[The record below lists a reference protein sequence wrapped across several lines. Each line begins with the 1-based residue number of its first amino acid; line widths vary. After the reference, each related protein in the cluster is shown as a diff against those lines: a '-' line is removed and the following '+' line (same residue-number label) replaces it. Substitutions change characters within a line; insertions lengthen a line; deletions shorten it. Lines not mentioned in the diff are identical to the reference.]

1 MKRLFLL
8 ILLFV
13 ILLPGQAAAQDGAE
27 AVIFAP
33 DLTEFPIIQ
42 TYLNLHNADGSFIS
56 GITADSVSILEDGK
70 AIPVSS
76 LHEQRIGVQ
85 TTVVINAAPT
95 FANRNTLGITRYEY
109 IVEYLNLWTARQKE
123 TNLDDL
129 SLITN
134 SGIRQLHLKD
144 VLSWQTAFV
153 GYQPDLKNAKSSPD
167 LLGQAVDIA
176 LGYSS
181 PTITEKAIL
190 YITPLPEFELG
201 TVLQDVISRANQ
213 AGTHIFVWMI
223 TSKTMFADPRAE
235 ELRQL
240 AIQTGGIFTAF
251 SGTEEMTPISTMLE
265 PLRSIYR
272 VEYRSTINTSGQHN
286 LAGQVLLSQQ
296 IVTSL
301 PVPFKVTVQPPN
313 PIFVSPPTQIIR
325 STTVTK
331 GDQLNSLSPGSQP
344 IEVMVEFPD
353 GHKRGLS
360 SATMFVDG
368 EEVAVNH
375 VAPFERFEWDISGY
389 KADGRHTVQV
399 EVTDELGLT
408 SLSRELPVD
417 VVIVLPAINRWADF
431 MNGGGIYLL
440 LGLIFVTG
448 AASTLLSIRLR
459 ERRRRAES
467 PAKPRM
473 VPSVRSKEK
482 TRAITPG
489 FKYKPVS
496 TSKGATLA
504 LVTRDF
510 QSATGYDIPLGE
522 RKFTIGSDRF
532 LADVVLNADDVESR
546 HTLIWRDT
554 SGHYYASNAIPAA
567 VTLVNDNPVPEG
579 GMLLKQD
586 DLVTIG
592 SVVYRYHEYPVHS
605 SH

>member
-42 TYLNLHNADGSFIS
+42 TYLNLHNADGSFIN

-109 IVEYLNLWTARQKE
+109 IVEYLNLWAARQKE

-134 SGIRQLHLKD
+134 SGIRQLNLKD

-153 GYQPDLKNAKSSPD
+153 GYQPDLKNAKPSPD

-201 TVLQDVISRANQ
+201 AVLQDVISRANQ

-286 LAGQVLLSQQ
+286 LAGQILLSQQ

-360 SATMFVDG
+360 SATLFVDG
-368 EEVAVNH
+368 EKVAVNH

-448 AASTLLSIRLR
+448 VASTLLAIRLR
-459 ERRRRAES
+459 ERRRAES
-467 PAKPRM
+467 PTEPRK
-473 VPSVRSKEK
+473 VPSARSKEK

-554 SGHYYASNAIPAA
+554 SGHYYTSNAIPAA
-567 VTLVNDNPVPEG
+567 VTLVNDIPVPEG

>member
-1 MKRLFLL
+1 MKRLVLL
-8 ILLFV
+8 ILLLV
-13 ILLPGQAAAQDGAE
+13 VMLPGQAAAQDGAE
-27 AVIFAP
+27 VIVFAP
-33 DLTEFPIIQ
+33 DLTKFPIVQ
-42 TYLNLHNADGSFIS
+42 TYLDLHNADGAFIS
-56 GITADSVSILEDGK
+56 GITADSVSMLEDGK
-70 AIPVSS
+70 AIPISS
-76 LHEQRIGVQ
+76 LNELRIGVQ

-109 IVEYLNLWTARQKE
+109 IVEYLNHWAARQKE

-129 SLITN
+129 SLLTN

-153 GYQPDLKNAKSSPD
+153 GYKPDLKNAKPSPD

-201 TVLQDVISRANQ
+201 AVLQDVISRANQ

-240 AIQTGGIFTAF
+240 AIQTDGIFTAF
-251 SGTEEMTPISTMLE
+251 SGIEEMTPISTMLE

-272 VEYRSTINTSGQHN
+272 VGYRSTINTSGQHN

-313 PIFVSPPTQIIR
+313 PIFVMPPTQIIR

-331 GDQLNSLSPGSQP
+331 GDQLTSLSPGSQP

-353 GHKRGLS
+353 GHKRELS
-360 SATMFVDG
+360 SATLFVDG
-368 EEVAVNH
+368 EKAAVNH
-375 VAPFERFEWDISGY
+375 KAPFERFEWDISSY
-389 KADGRHTVQV
+389 KADGRHTLQV

-417 VVIVLPAINRWADF
+417 VVIILPAINRWADF

-448 AASTLLSIRLR
+448 AASTLLAIRLR

-467 PAKPRM
+467 PNDPRT
-473 VPSVRSKEK
+473 VPTTRLKEK
-482 TRAITPG
+482 APAITPG
-489 FKYKPVS
+489 FKYKPVT
-496 TSKGATLA
+496 TSKGATLV
-504 LVTRDF
+504 LVTHDF
-510 QSATGYDIPLGE
+510 QSTTGYDIPLGE

-554 SGHYYASNAIPAA
+554 SGNYYASNAIPAA
-567 VTLVNDNPVPEG
+567 ATLVNDIPVPEG
-579 GMLLKQD
+579 GVLLKQD

-592 SVVYRYHEYPVHS
+592 SVVYRYHEYPVLS